1 MRAVV
6 QRVKSAS
13 VEVDGEVISRI
24 GPGLL
29 CLIGCGVGDTERD
42 AEFIC
47 RKILSM
53 RIWPDEGKSRA
64 WDLNVKQKEYE
75 VLCVSQFTLYGRLQ
89 KTKPDFSKAMLAQQA
104 RDFYQQ
110 FLERLRREYGLPER
124 IKDGMFGA
132 MMSVS
137 LVNDGP
143 VTFTLDSATPASS
156 SVSSMDALSSA

>member
-1 MRAVV
+1 
-6 QRVKSAS
+6 
-13 VEVDGEVISRI
+13 
-24 GPGLL
+24 
-29 CLIGCGVGDTERD
+29 
-42 AEFIC
+42 
-47 RKILSM
+47 M

-110 FLERLRREYGLPER
+110 FLERLRKEYGLPER

-143 VTFTLDSATPASS
+143 VTFTLDSATPAAS
-156 SVSSMDALSSA
+156 SVSSMDDLSSA